1 MRNAYIWLAAC
12 VAGWFLF
19 FALAYA
25 FPSSEL
31 GSSYVVQAGSLLAGL
46 VILMSIML
54 AGERPRFSTTVRML
68 MFFGGAAA
76 MLVPYMMNLQSPPL
90 RALATLGLLAAAL
103 PVGYWIGDRIE
114 KVTNLVPLAVA
125 MSVADIYSV
134 MHGPSRQVGE
144 QLLAHYHEVG
154 TKIAE
159 LGSNPSV
166 QDVAH
171 TTASVRAP
179 LADFIVVH
187 IPLAGLHT
195 TVPVL
200 GIGDFIAL
208 AFLFRV
214 VWLHRLSARGVF
226 AAALLAIIAALSVS
240 LFSSRVIP
248 ALPFIA
254 LGVVGWLLL
263 STPRL
268 RRLDRQEVLL
278 TIGVAALFGA
288 LMLGKWAA
296 GMFPGR

>member
-1 MRNAYIWLAAC
+1 MRIAYFWLAAC
-12 VAGWFLF
+12 VAGWFVF
-19 FALAYA
+19 FALAYV
-25 FPSSEL
+25 FPSEEL
-31 GSSYVVQAGSLLAGL
+31 GTSYVVQAGSLLVGL
-46 VILMSIML
+46 VILMSIVL
-54 AGERPRFSTTVRML
+54 AGERPRFNTLTRVL
-68 MFFGGAAA
+68 MFLGGTAA
-76 MLVPYMMNLQSPPL
+76 MLVPYLLNLQSPPL

-103 PVGYWIGDRIE
+103 PIGYWIGDRME

-134 MHGPSRQVGE
+134 MHGPSHQVGE

-159 LGSNPSV
+159 LGSHPSA
-166 QDVAH
+166 QQAAE
-171 TTASVRAP
+171 TAASVRAP

-214 VWLHRLSARGVF
+214 AWLHRLRPRGVF
-226 AAALLAIIAALSVS
+226 VAALIAIVAALVIS
-240 LFSSRVIP
+240 LLSGRVIP

-254 LGVVGWLLL
+254 LGVVGWLWLT
-263 STPRL
+263 TPRL

-288 LMLGKWAA
+288 LMLGKWAS
-296 GMFPGR
+296 GLMQH